1 MPKSLMKS
9 AIAAI
14 AITFALPALAQDNP
28 LDRVVATVNGTEITL
43 GHMLM
48 ARASLPEQYQ
58 QLPDAALWDGIV
70 EQLVQQEALAQTPQA
85 EETKRMQLALDNER
99 RSLLAAEAVAAI
111 AKSAVTDEAV
121 QAAYDAEYQSGEQ
134 GREYNASHILVET
147 EEAATAIVAELT
159 AGADFEETAKE
170 KSTGPT
176 GPNGGSLGWFSAGM
190 MVEPFQKAVEAL
202 QAGEISGPVKTQFGW
217 HVIKLNES
225 RIKEAPTLEQVRAQ
239 LEAQL
244 QQDAVQTRI
253 DELVRTGQITRVTAS
268 EIDPSI
274 LSNIDLLE
282 Q

>member
-1 MPKSLMKS
+1 MKS

>member
-1 MPKSLMKS
+1 
-9 AIAAI
+9 
-14 AITFALPALAQDNP
+14 
-28 LDRVVATVNGTEITL
+28 
-43 GHMLM
+43 
-48 ARASLPEQYQ
+48 
-58 QLPDAALWDGIV
+58 
-70 EQLVQQEALAQTPQA
+70 
-85 EETKRMQLALDNER
+85 
-99 RSLLAAEAVAAI
+99 
-111 AKSAVTDEAV
+111 
-121 QAAYDAEYQSGEQ
+121 
-134 GREYNASHILVET
+134 
-147 EEAATAIVAELT
+147 
-159 AGADFEETAKE
+159 
-170 KSTGPT
+170 
-176 GPNGGSLGWFSAGM
+176 M